1 MTCNDRHLSD
11 CVSLITQKSRKLNEL
26 IRDNRLLELRDTLQ
40 QIQDIARNGG
50 YRCND
55 LQFQSSVPKT
65 T

>member
-11 CVSLITQKSRKLNEL
+11 CVSLITQKARKLNEL

-55 LQFQSSVPKT
+55 LQFPNSK
-65 T
+65 

>member
-1 MTCNDRHLSD
+1 MTCNDKQLGE
-11 CVSLITQKSRKLNEL
+11 CIYLITQRSRKLNEL

-55 LQFQSSVPKT
+55 LVYSGVPKT